1 MIRTAKLALVAAA
14 LSTSALSPVA
24 YAATPAT
31 PKARPATAAGKKV
44 VPVATIKA
52 PPIAYQQRVLAN
64 GMKVFTSRDA
74 TTPNVS
80 VQVWYGVG
88 SKDDPRGRS
97 GFAHL
102 FEHLMF
108 KATRNMPS
116 ETLDRLTE
124 DVGGFNNASTWDD
137 FTNYYE
143 VAPANHLER
152 LLWAEADR
160 LKSLVIDEAVFASE
174 RDVVKEEL
182 RQRVLAD
189 PYGRF
194 FALSIPQ
201 QSFTTHPYQRPGIG
215 SIEELDA
222 ATVDDVRAFHQT
234 YYRPDNAALIVVGN
248 FDQAKLDAMIDQY
261 FGPIAKPAGDIP
273 KVSVAE
279 PGRSGPKTVNTYGPN
294 VPLPALAITWLAPAA
309 ADKDAPALTVLDAI
323 LSAGKSSRLYDSL
336 VYEQKIAQSVF
347 SSAPNNAQ
355 PGLFYVGAIM
365 AGGKTVQQGET
376 ALRAQVARVRDG
388 MVTPAELAEAKAG
401 LLADAVRR
409 REEIDGRGFALGYA
423 LATEGDAAVANTSL
437 AKLQAVTAA
446 DIQRVAKTYLA
457 DDRRTVI
464 RYLPEKDRPAGE
476 KDATP
481 PIPKV
486 ASVKYDGPVTT
497 LAPEAER
504 QAPPPVAAPVAAVL
518 PTPAERTLANG
529 LRVIVAKSSD
539 LPLITADLTVRGG
552 ASSDPA
558 GLAGASSLT
567 AELLTEGTA
576 TRSATQVARE
586 IEALGADLEAGSGW
600 EAASLTLSVT
610 ANNAAPAM
618 AVMADVAEN
627 PAFSTA
633 ELDRVRAET
642 LDGLSVS
649 FQRPGSLAGFATA
662 PVLYAGSAYGHV
674 AGGTPGSLPKIKRAD
689 LAKTHAAYWRPD
701 NAVLVL
707 TGNLTPEAG
716 FALAEKAFGGW
727 KKPASPP
734 PAPPAAPTG
743 YQPRNVVI
751 DLPGTG
757 QAAVVLAKP
766 AITRTDPNYYQGI
779 VANTVLGVGFS
790 SRLNQEIRI
799 KRGLSY
805 GAGSSLTPQGR
816 FGGFSARVQT
826 KNPSAG
832 EVVTLTRAELTR
844 LAAEPASASELT
856 ARKSVLVG
864 NFGRDLGTSEGLANI
879 LGNLAVYGVPLT
891 EIQTYAAKVEAVTPE
906 EVQAF
911 AKTKLDPAQMSVI
924 VAGDAKAMGEDLAK
938 AAPNA
943 TVIPAA
949 KLDLDSP
956 TLGK

>member
-14 LSTSALSPVA
+14 LSTTALSPLA
-24 YAATPAT
+24 LAAPAQ
-31 PKARPATAAGKKV
+31 AQPAAAASIAV
-44 VPVATIKA
+44 
-52 PPIAYQQRVLAN
+52 PPIVYQQRVLAN
-64 GMKVFTSRDA
+64 GMKVFTSRD
-74 TTPNVS
+74 TSTPNVS

-88 SKDDPRGRS
+88 SKDDPQGRS

-108 KATRNMPS
+108 KATRNMPN
-116 ETLDRLTE
+116 ETVDRLTE

-143 VAPANHLER
+143 VVPANHLER
-152 LLWAEADR
+152 LIWAEADR

-201 QSFTTHPYQRPGIG
+201 QSFAVHPYQRPGIG

-222 ATVDDVRAFHQT
+222 ATVDDVRAFHRT
-234 YYRPDNAALIVVGN
+234 YYRPDNAALIIVGN

-261 FGPIAKPAGDIP
+261 FGSLAKPGGAIP
-273 KVSVAE
+273 QVTAVE
-279 PGRSGPKTVNTYGPN
+279 PARTAPKTVNTYGPN
-294 VPLPALAITWLAPAA
+294 VPLPAIAITWLAPAA
-309 ADKDAPALTVLDAI
+309 ADADAPALAVLDAI
-323 LSAGKSSRLYDSL
+323 LTAGKSSRLYDNL
-336 VYEQKIAQSVF
+336 VYDQKIAQSVF

-365 AGGKTVQQGET
+365 AGGKTVAQGEA

-388 MVTPAELAEAKAG
+388 LVTPPELAEAKAG

-409 REEIDGRGFALGYA
+409 REEIDGRGFAIGYA
-423 LATEGDAAVANTSL
+423 LQTEGDAAAANTSL

-446 DIQRVAKTYLA
+446 DIQRVARKYLA

-464 RYLPEKDRPAGE
+464 NYLPEKDRPAGE

-486 ASVKYDGPVTT
+486 ASVKYDGPITT

-504 QAPPPVAAPVAAVL
+504 EKPPAVAAPVPAVL
-518 PTPAERTLANG
+518 PTPAEKTLANG
-529 LRVIVAKSSD
+529 LRVIVAKSSE
-539 LPLITADLTVRGG
+539 LPLITSTLTVKGG

-558 GLAGASSLT
+558 GLAGTSSLT
-567 AELLTEGTA
+567 SELLTEGTA

-586 IEALGADLEAGSGW
+586 TEALGANLSAGSGW

-618 AVMADVAEN
+618 AIMADVAQN
-627 PAFSTA
+627 PAFKA
-633 ELDRVRAET
+633 EELDRVRAET
-642 LDGLSVS
+642 LDGLSVA
-649 FQRPGSLAGFATA
+649 FQRPGSLASFATS

-674 AGGTPGSLPKIKRAD
+674 AGGTPGSLPKIKRED
-689 LAKTHAAYWRPD
+689 LVKTHGAYWRPD

-716 FALAEKAFGGW
+716 FALAEQAFGGW
-727 KKPASPP
+727 KKPATPP

-766 AITRTDPNYYQGI
+766 AITRADPSYYQGV

-805 GAGSSLTPQGR
+805 GAGSSLTPQGQ

-832 EVVTLTRAELTR
+832 EVISLTRAELSR
-844 LAAEPASASELT
+844 LANEPASVGELA

-864 NFGRDLGTSEGLANI
+864 GFGRDLGTSEGLAGI

-891 EIQTYAAKVEAVTPE
+891 EIQSYASKVEAVTPE
-906 EVQAF
+906 QVQAF
-911 AKTKLDPAQMSVI
+911 AKAKLDPAQMSVI
-924 VAGDAKAMGEDLAK
+924 VAGDAKAMGETLAT

-949 KLDLDSP
+949 KLDLDAP
-956 TLGK
+956 GLTK